1 MFNEEKIKVNYLKNI
16 VINNKKGIHAGCYSA
31 CTANKWVIEAVLERA
46 KELDSFAVIEA
57 TANQVNQFGGYTG
70 MRPADYKNMVF
81 EIAEKVG
88 LEKERIILG
97 GDHLGPLVWQKEE
110 PDTAMKYSRQLI
122 DAYIMAGY
130 TKIHID
136 TSMRLSKDS
145 QTEPLSDKI
154 IAERSAQLYKQA
166 KESFDNY
173 KKQNPEAQEPVFII
187 GSEVP
192 IPGGAEENEDSV
204 AVTKTD
210 DFKRTVETFKEIYS
224 QNGLSFDDVIAI
236 VIQPGVEFAD
246 DSVCEYDPEK
256 AKELVSELKNY
267 NGLIFEG
274 HSTDYQTKECLREM
288 VRDGV
293 GILKVG
299 PALTFAYRE
308 AVFALELIEKEL
320 YKTKPHIRLSN
331 IRNIIENIMLD
342 DPSNWEKH
350 YHGTRSDISISM
362 DFSYSDRCR
371 YYMTDAR
378 VNEAVDI
385 LVRNIND
392 AKVPLTL
399 ISQYMPSQYMHLRN
413 NKEKVCAQWLIK
425 DKIKDLINDYIY
437 AINKQ

>member
-1 MFNEEKIKVNYLKNI
+1 MSYLKNI
-16 VINNKKGIHAGCYSA
+16 VENQKKGIHTGCYSA
-31 CTANKWVIEAVLERA
+31 CTANKWVIEAVFEKA
-46 KELDSFAVIEA
+46 KELDSYAVIEA

-70 MRPADYKNMVF
+70 MKPEDYKNMVF

-88 LEKERIILG
+88 FEKSRIILG
-97 GDHLGPLVWQKEE
+97 GDHLGPLVWQKED
-110 PDTAMKYSRQLI
+110 PDVAMEYSCQLI
-122 DAYIMAGY
+122 DGYIMAGY

-136 TSMRLSKDS
+136 TSMRLMGDS
-145 QTEPLSDKI
+145 LTERLSDDI
-154 IAERSAQLYKQA
+154 IAKRSVILYKQA
-166 KESFDNY
+166 KESFEKY

-204 AVTKTD
+204 AVTKTE
-210 DFKRTVETFKEIYS
+210 DFVKTVETFKEIYE
-224 QNGLSFDDVIAI
+224 QNGLSFDDIVAV

-246 DSVCEYDPEK
+246 DSVCEYNSEK
-256 AKELVSELKNY
+256 ALDLVNTLKNY
-267 NGLIFEG
+267 DKLIFEG

-308 AVFALELIEKEL
+308 AIFALELIEKEL
-320 YKTKPHIRLSN
+320 YKTKPYIRLSN
-331 IRNIIENIMLD
+331 IRNVINSIMLD
-342 DPSNWEKH
+342 NPSNWEKH
-350 YHGTRSDISISM
+350 YHGTRTDISISM

-371 YYMTDAR
+371 YYMTDNR
-378 VNEAVDI
+378 VEAAVDI
-385 LVRNIND
+385 LVHNINN

-399 ISQYMPSQYMHLRN
+399 ISQYMPYQYNHLRE
-413 NKEKVCAQWLIK
+413 NKKKEVSAEWLIK

-437 AINKQ
+437 ATETL